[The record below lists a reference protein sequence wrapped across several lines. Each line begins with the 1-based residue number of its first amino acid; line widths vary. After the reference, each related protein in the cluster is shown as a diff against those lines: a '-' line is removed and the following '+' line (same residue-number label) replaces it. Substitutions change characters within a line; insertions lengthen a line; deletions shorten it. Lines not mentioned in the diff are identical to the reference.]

1 MVKSEKAPAKAAASG
16 SDDSKLFAVL
26 AYLLGIIGFLIVLL
40 AKREDKFAMYH
51 AKQSLVISIIAL
63 IIWIPGSIIAS
74 IFFIIPIIGWVIGG
88 LLWLVLMLLSLVL
101 LVFVVIGII
110 NAINMRETPLPIIG
124 RFGEKFNF

>member
-1 MVKSEKAPAKAAASG
+1 MARNEKAPAAKAG

-40 AKREDKFAMYH
+40 AKKEDRFAMFH
-51 AKQSLVISIIAL
+51 AKQSLVLSIVAL

-74 IFFIIPIIGWVIGG
+74 IFFVIPFIGWVIGG
-88 LLWLVLMLLSLVL
+88 LLWMLLLLLSLGL

-110 NAINMRETPLPIIG
+110 NAVNMQEKPLPLIG
-124 RFGEKFNF
+124 RFGEKFKF